1 MQESHGVARMQWG
14 QAKLMHYSSGAAETT
29 STAGDDFL
37 ALTDPSSISLAFVG
51 HCEAFLGNGGKTQ
64 TYRIFPGSVMLCG
77 GEPLRWLGGT
87 GTGASD
93 YIEITATADFRRGI
107 AEELRVPSHADL
119 DDMHGWDDPVVWAI
133 AARFRSAARQTVLLD
148 DLERDLLLRRLYAHV
163 LETRFG
169 GRNASRGQGRLDET
183 RINRVVDFIE
193 AHLEDRLTI
202 ARLAQVA
209 ALSPFHFVRAFGR
222 SFGMTPHRYVRARRF
237 ELARKLLVV
246 GLKPRSVAEH
256 IGYES
261 FSHFRNGYRAHF
273 GIGYERDANL
283 YGRNNATLN

>member
-1 MQESHGVARMQWG
+1 MQESHGIARMRWA
-14 QAKLMHYSSGAAETT
+14 QAKLMHYSSGAATLGAT
-29 STAGDDFL
+29 GDDFL
-37 ALTDPSSISLAFVG
+37 AMTDPSSISLAFIG
-51 HCEAFLGNGGKTQ
+51 NCEAFVSKGSATRS
-64 TYRIFPGSVMLCG
+64 YRIFPGSIMLCG
-77 GEPLRWLGGT
+77 GQPLRWLGGT
-87 GTGASD
+87 SAGASD
-93 YIEITATADFRRGI
+93 YIEITASADFRREI
-107 AEELRVPSHADL
+107 AEEMRVSEHANL

-133 AARFRSAARQTVLLD
+133 AARFRSAARRTVSLN
-148 DLERDLLLRRLYAHV
+148 DLECDLLIRRIYARI

-169 GRNASRGQGRLDET
+169 GRDASRGLGRLDQT
-183 RINRVVDFIE
+183 RVNRVVDFIE
-193 AHLEDRLTI
+193 AHLKDRLTI
-202 ARLAQVA
+202 ARLAEVA

-273 GIGYERDANL
+273 GIDYERDANL
-283 YGRNNATLN
+283 HGRKDVTLN